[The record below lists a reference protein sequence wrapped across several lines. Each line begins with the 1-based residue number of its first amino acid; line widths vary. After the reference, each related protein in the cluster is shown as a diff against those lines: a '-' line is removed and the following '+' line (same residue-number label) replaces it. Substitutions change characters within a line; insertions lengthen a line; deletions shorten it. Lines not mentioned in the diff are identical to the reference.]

1 MIPMTFDKHL
11 QDLRKKIN
19 QTDEQILN
27 LVSARA
33 HFVKE
38 IGMFKKKYKIEPYSA
53 NREKIIHQRLE
64 KFNQGPLSNENLRI
78 IFGEIISA
86 CLSLEKSL
94 KIAYL
99 GPEATFSHQ
108 AALQQFGHSPQFIPL
123 PTIEGI
129 FREVEKKQCDYGVVP
144 IENSTEGSIYRTLD
158 MFIETPLKICAE
170 ISLEVSLYLLSSRD
184 RIENIKKIYSHPQ
197 ALAQCSRWLAH
208 YLPDIPVKEASST
221 AQAAKK
227 AKEDPSV
234 GAVASK
240 LAAKIYDLKILKNK
254 IEDYSKNFTRFW
266 VISHQNTEKSGQDK
280 TSIMFSIKHKA
291 GALHKI
297 IYPFAHYG
305 INMTRIESRPLK
317 DSPWEYFFFVDVEG
331 HVADTKLKKALKE
344 IEKMVKFLKVLGS
357 YPRST

>member
-1 MIPMTFDKHL
+1 MALNKHL

-19 QTDEQILN
+19 QTDEQILS
-27 LVSARA
+27 LISARA
-33 HFVKE
+33 HCVKE
-38 IGMFKKKYKIEPYSA
+38 IGMIKKKYKIEPYAA

-64 KFNQGPLSNENLRI
+64 KLNQGPLSNENLRT

-86 CLSLEKSL
+86 CLSLEKPL
-94 KIAYL
+94 KIGYL
-99 GPEATFSHQ
+99 GPEGTFSHQ
-108 AALQQFGHSPQFIPL
+108 AALQQFGHSPHFIPL
-123 PTIEGI
+123 PTIDGI
-129 FREVEKKQCDYGVVP
+129 FREVEKKQYDYGVVP

-170 ISLEVSLYLLSSRD
+170 ISLEVSLYLLSSHD
-184 RIENIKKIYSHPQ
+184 RIDNIKKIYSHPQ
-197 ALAQCSRWLAH
+197 ALAQCSGWLAH
-208 YLPDIPVKEASST
+208 HLPNIPVKEASST

-234 GAVASK
+234 GAIASK

-266 VISHQNTEKSGQDK
+266 VISQQSPEKSGQDK
-280 TSIMFSIKHKA
+280 TSLMFSIKHKA

-305 INMTRIESRPLK
+305 INMTKIESRPLK
-317 DSPWEYFFFVDVEG
+317 NSLWEYFFFVDVEG
-331 HVADTKLKKALKE
+331 HVADPKLKKALNE